1 MRGRPIAQ
9 RAAPPRILAVVVVFA
24 AATVIYQQAI
34 PVNRTVRAR
43 LSQLVVT
50 QPGVAGYK
58 EPATTANEIPS
69 SSNPFAAVTAAAK
82 TTPTRTGAYAREWT
96 SSTSTYG
103 FTEVLASWLPTTTSA
118 RTTMSQAL
126 TAYAG
131 KSSYTSD
138 NFAYHAALTT
148 KSLPGS
154 QGATY
159 QEKATKTSPALTLAV
174 TVFRLGL
181 VVVVVNTVGTNL
193 TQTQNGTTGL
203 AQVEAAHLT
212 ATEPGFT
219 LTQTTRPPLA
229 TAIFAAATA
238 ATAAAAVFSLE
249 MVRRA
254 RRRRQLRRAAQA
266 RRHVGARGQRIIKN
280 QRSPTR

>member
-1 MRGRPIAQ
+1 MTLVDAHRV
-9 RAAPPRILAVVVVFA
+9 APQRILAVVVVFA

-50 QPGVAGYK
+50 QPGVPGYK

-69 SSNPFAAVTAAAK
+69 SSNPFAAVAAAAK
-82 TTPTRTGAYAREWT
+82 TTPSRTGAYAREWT
-96 SSTSTYG
+96 STTSTSG
-103 FTEVLASWLPTTTSA
+103 FTEILANWLPTTASA
-118 RTTMSQAL
+118 RTTMSQAV

-131 KSSYTSD
+131 KSSYAAD
-138 NFAYHAALTT
+138 NFQYHAALTT
-148 KSLPGS
+148 KGIPGS
-154 QGATY
+154 QGASY

-174 TVFRLGL
+174 TVFRQGL

-193 TQTQNGTTGL
+193 TQTQDGTIRL

-212 ATEPGFT
+212 TTEPGFT
-219 LTQTTRPPLA
+219 LTRTTRPPLA

-238 ATAAAAVFSLE
+238 ATAAAAVFCLE

-266 RRHVGARGQRIIKN
+266 RRHIGVRGQRIVKS
-280 QRSPTR
+280 QRTPTR